1 MMVMLIGLQ
10 VMLCNAGGDI
20 LSDPETRLELP
31 ILKAG
36 EETNISVQL
45 RAPECSGRFVSY
57 FSAKTAEGQGFGQ
70 RLWSSVVVS
79 EDAIQYSILER
90 TDSIEMPATIELS
103 VNTSLKD
110 DITTHY
116 VVGDAKIIDIVE
128 DSLNTPLTQST
139 NSQHTTA
146 VPATEEPTPTSNT
159 SACPAGETGST
170 TAPRVDT
177 SYSWCASSRDGNS
190 TLDVT
195 VNAIV
200 DATVDNAAEDDEAK
214 LWEKELT
221 LLREMGFSD
230 EEDIIDLLIE
240 HCKAPAV
247 QQDGVPD
254 QNGLMLVVGRLI
266 QLQSNM

>member
-1 MMVMLIGLQ
+1 MGDSIASNNKTVCHIPTAPPAVPALPKPALRFVRDITYPDGIIIAPGTEFNKIWRIRNDGNVDWPAG

-139 NSQHTTA
+139 NS
-146 VPATEEPTPTSNT
+146 
-159 SACPAGETGST
+159 
-170 TAPRVDT
+170 
-177 SYSWCASSRDGNS
+177 
-190 TLDVT
+190 
-195 VNAIV
+195 
-200 DATVDNAAEDDEAK
+200 
-214 LWEKELT
+214 
-221 LLREMGFSD
+221 
-230 EEDIIDLLIE
+230 
-240 HCKAPAV
+240 
-247 QQDGVPD
+247 
-254 QNGLMLVVGRLI
+254 
-266 QLQSNM
+266 